1 MINIKKYNPDNI
13 FSKIIR
19 KEIPCK
25 KVFENKYVLAFED
38 INPQAPVHLLI
49 IPKDRFCSL
58 QDFSEKAE
66 DFLIVEVIRSIGQI
80 VNKLSI
86 INGYRIITNI
96 GHDGGQ
102 EVPHLHFHLL
112 GKKNRKNSSLV

>member
-66 DFLIVEVIRSIGQI
+66 DFLIVEVIRSISQI

-112 GKKNRKNSSLV
+112 GKKKMGKILP